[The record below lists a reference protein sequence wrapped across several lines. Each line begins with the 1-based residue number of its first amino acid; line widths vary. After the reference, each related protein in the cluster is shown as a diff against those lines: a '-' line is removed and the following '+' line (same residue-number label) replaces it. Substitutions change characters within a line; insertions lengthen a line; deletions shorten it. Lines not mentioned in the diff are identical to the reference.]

1 MSDRPTITEKAAAVG
16 RAWWAPT
23 MGRMTVQARIAT
35 STIAA
40 ALVAI
45 TLIVWTSPAGT
56 VPGTASAEAVA
67 LAPSAK
73 EVALAKEN
81 AAMLAELTTSRSQAA
96 GLRAALT
103 QEQAGRL
110 KGAQDRADAKAAQ
123 AAAAADAK
131 PTTTTKARTTP
142 TTTTTA
148 KTVTVRTGSGA
159 ANPTDPS
166 QPAGSGAPVVTKPVA
181 PTKAELLNPTSRYFG
196 LYTAQAPFNFAT
208 FDDSATKLGHTP
220 NLVGYFSGWDKP
232 FRADAVSRS
241 WERGMLPMLTWES
254 RPSDAP
260 NNVVDEPD
268 YTLPTILAGTH
279 DDYLHQYARDIASLG
294 LPMAIR
300 LDHEM
305 NGIWY
310 PWAEQTSSGA
320 SINGNS
326 PGQYAAMWKHVHDI
340 FEAEGANQFVIW
352 VWSPNIINNLPTTLQ
367 SQSNLAGLYPGD
379 DYVDWVGLS
388 GYDRPPYKTDNN
400 GTFDYTFGRS
410 LAQLRELTTKKI
422 LLSEVGA
429 SEIGGHKPAWVTSF
443 FAAFHQ
449 PANADLLGF
458 SWFNMAVS
466 TYSAGALITN
476 DWRVDSRLTTLQA
489 FAAGL
494 NDPVN
499 GFGGALL
506 AAGPSV
512 APDPQTAPDGVV
524 TPTATATPTPTP
536 TPTVTAAAAPAPT
549 PTATATPTA
558 TEAPTATPTPK
569 ETP

>member
-1 MSDRPTITEKAAAVG
+1 MSDRPVITQKAAAVG

-35 STIAA
+35 STVAA
-40 ALVAI
+40 ALLAI

-56 VPGTASAEAVA
+56 VPGTATAEAVT
-67 LAPSAK
+67 LAPSAT

-81 AAMLAELTTSRSQAA
+81 AAMLAELQTSRSQAN
-96 GLRAALT
+96 GLRDALT

-110 KGAQDRADAKAAQ
+110 KGAQDKAAAEAEK
-123 AAAAADAK
+123 AAAATAK
-131 PTTTTKARTTP
+131 PATSSTAR
-142 TTTTTA
+142 TTA
-148 KTVTVRTGSGA
+148 KTATTSTPASSAPGSGA
-159 ANPTDPS
+159 ANPTNPT
-166 QPAGSGAPVVTKPVA
+166 QPAGPGTPVVTKPAA
-181 PTKAELLNPTSRYFG
+181 PTKADLLNPTSRYFG
-196 LYTAQAPFNFAT
+196 MYTAQAPFSFAT
-208 FDDSATKLGHTP
+208 FDDSATKLGHAP

-241 WERGMLPMLTWES
+241 WDRGMLPMLTWES

-260 NNVVDEPD
+260 NDVVDEPD
-268 YTLPTILAGTH
+268 YTLPMILAGTH
-279 DDYLHQYARDIASLG
+279 DDYLRQYARDVASLG
-294 LPMAIR
+294 LPLAIR

-310 PWAEQTSSGA
+310 PWAERTSSGA

-340 FEAEGANQFVIW
+340 FEAEGANQYVIW
-352 VWSPNIINNLPTTLQ
+352 VWSPNIINNLPATLQ
-367 SQSNLAGLYPGD
+367 SQGTLAGLYPGD

-388 GYDRPPYKTDNN
+388 GYDRPPYKADNN
-400 GTFDYTFGRS
+400 ATFDYTFGRS
-410 LAQLRELTTKKI
+410 LAQLRQLTPKKI
-422 LLSEVGA
+422 LISEVGA

-443 FAAFHQ
+443 FTAFHQ
-449 PANADLLGF
+449 PANSDLLGF
-458 SWFNMAVS
+458 AWFNMAVS

-476 DWRVDSRLTTLQA
+476 DWRVDSRHNTLEA
-489 FAAGL
+489 FVAGL

-499 GFGGALL
+499 NFGGQLL

-512 APDPQTAPDGVV
+512 EPDPQTAPDALLAL
-524 TPTATATPTPTP
+524 TPTATP
-536 TPTVTAAAAPAPT
+536 
-549 PTATATPTA
+549 
-558 TEAPTATPTPK
+558 APTATPTVAATPTATPK

>member
-1 MSDRPTITEKAAAVG
+1 MSDRPTITQKAAAVG

-23 MGRMTVQARIAT
+23 MGRMTVQARVAT
-35 STIAA
+35 ATIAA
-40 ALVAI
+40 ALIAI
-45 TLIVWTSPAGT
+45 TLVVWTSPAGT
-56 VPGTASAEAVA
+56 VSGTPSAEAVA

-81 AAMLAELTTSRSQAA
+81 AAMLAELQTSRSQAN
-96 GLRAALT
+96 GLRDALT
-103 QEQAGRL
+103 QEQAARV
-110 KGAQDRADAKAAQ
+110 KGAQDRAAAEAAK
-123 AAAAADAK
+123 AAAAATVK
-131 PTTTTKARTTP
+131 PGTSSKARTTP
-142 TTTTTA
+142 KTTA
-148 KTVTVRTGSGA
+148 KTTTKTVTSRTGADA
-159 ANPTDPS
+159 ANPTSPS
-166 QPAGSGAPVVTKPVA
+166 QPAGSGAPVVTKPTA
-181 PTKAELLNPTSRYFG
+181 PSKAELLNPTSRYFG
-196 LYTAQAPFNFAT
+196 MYTAQAPFNFAT

-260 NNVVDEPD
+260 NNVVDEPE
-268 YTLPTILAGTH
+268 YTLPTILAGAH
-279 DDYLHQYARDIASLG
+279 DEYLHQYARDIATLG

-310 PWAEQTSSGA
+310 PWAERTSSGA

-340 FEAEGANQFVIW
+340 FEAEGANQYVIW
-352 VWSPNIINNLPTTLQ
+352 VWSPNIINNLPATLQ

-388 GYDRPPYKTDNN
+388 GYDRPPYKAENN

-410 LAQLRELTTKKI
+410 LAQLRQLTHKKI

-429 SEIGGHKPAWVTSF
+429 SEIGGHKPAWVSSF

-449 PANADLLGF
+449 PANTDLLGF
-458 SWFNMAVS
+458 AWFNMAVS
-466 TYSAGALITN
+466 TYSGGELITN
-476 DWRVDSRLTTLQA
+476 DWRVDSRRNTLEA

-499 GFGGALL
+499 TFGGELL
-506 AAGPSV
+506 AAGPAV
-512 APDPQTAPDGVV
+512 APDPQTAPDAVV
-524 TPTATATPTPTP
+524 
-536 TPTVTAAAAPAPT
+536 APAP
-549 PTATATPTA
+549 TATPTA
-558 TEAPTATPTPK
+558 TLE

>member
-1 MSDRPTITEKAAAVG
+1 MSDRPTITQKAAAVG

-23 MGRMTVQARIAT
+23 MGRMTVPARIAT
-35 STIAA
+35 TTIAA

-45 TLIVWTSPAGT
+45 TLVVWTSPAGT
-56 VPGTASAEAVA
+56 LPGTAAAAAAMVV
-67 LAPSAK
+67 PPTDK
-73 EVALAKEN
+73 ELALAKEN
-81 AAMLAELTTSRSQAA
+81 AAMLAELQTSRSQAN
-96 GLRAALT
+96 GLRDALT
-103 QEQAGRL
+103 QEQAARL
-110 KGAQDRADAKAAQ
+110 KGAEER
-123 AAAAADAK
+123 AAAAAPK
-131 PTTTTKARTTP
+131 PSPSSKARTTTTTP
-142 TTTTTA
+142 KTTTTTTSSTA
-148 KTVTVRTGSGA
+148 ASRTGAAA
-159 ANPTDPS
+159 ANPTNPTQPS
-166 QPAGSGAPVVTKPVA
+166 GPGAPVVTKPVA
-181 PTKAELLNPTSRYFG
+181 PSKAELLNPSTRYFG
-196 LYTAQAPFNFAT
+196 MYTAQAPFNFAT

-241 WERGMLPMLTWES
+241 WDRGMLPMLTWES

-268 YTLPTILAGTH
+268 YTLPTIIAGTH
-279 DDYLHQYARDIASLG
+279 DDYLRQYARDVAALG

-340 FEAEGANQFVIW
+340 FEAEGANQYVIW
-352 VWSPNIINNLPTTLQ
+352 VWSPNIINNLPATLQ
-367 SQSNLAGLYPGD
+367 SQSSLAGLYPGD
-379 DYVDWVGLS
+379 DYVDWLGLS
-388 GYDRPPYKTDNN
+388 GYDRPPYKADNN

-410 LAQLRELTTKKI
+410 LAQLRQLSDKKI

-429 SEIGGHKPAWVTSF
+429 SELGGHKPAWVTSF

-458 SWFNMAVS
+458 AWFNMAVS
-466 TYSAGALITN
+466 TYSDGALITN
-476 DWRVDSRLTTLQA
+476 DWRVDSRRNTLEA
-489 FAAGL
+489 FVAGL

-499 GFGGALL
+499 TFGGALL

-512 APDPQTAPDGVV
+512 APDPQTAPDVV
-524 TPTATATPTPTP
+524 VAATPTPTP
-536 TPTVTAAAAPAPT
+536 TA
-549 PTATATPTA
+549 
-558 TEAPTATPTPK
+558 TPK